1 MEGRPADED
10 DDIKDAAPVILTFK
24 TVSSPSELFLPT
36 GPFQVLHEG
45 IISDASGF
53 VRITIADDDSD
64 SDRDDFE
71 PQVDESNGF
80 HRVVIS
86 DATESDDEKN
96 DSDRVN
102 SNEGSEELN
111 NATSVES
118 EATANTLK
126 EEQNALIESK
136 AAANTWKEEGNALMA
151 QRKFSEAIEAY
162 TMSLSFVT
170 DFVPSLNNRAQAYL
184 MTKVLQSSSLQSTIN
199 WC

>member
-10 DDIKDAAPVILTFK
+10 DDVNDAAPVVLTCK
-24 TVSSPSELFLPT
+24 TVSSPSELLLPT
-36 GPFQVLHEG
+36 AAFQVLQEG

-64 SDRDDFE
+64 SDSDDFE
-71 PQVDESNGF
+71 AQVDQSNGF

-86 DATESDDEKN
+86 DATESDDEKH
-96 DSDRVN
+96 DSDRDN
-102 SNEGSEELN
+102 NNEGSEELN
-111 NATSVES
+111 KATSVES
-118 EATANTLK
+118 ESTANTLK
-126 EEQNALIESK
+126 EERNALIESK

-184 MTKVLQSSSLQSTIN
+184 MTMVLQSSSLQSTID
-199 WC
+199 